1 MGLGREWAL
10 GKGSGDAVGA
20 ADLDIAVVD
29 VETTGFSPRHHDRV
43 VEIAIVRLSAQGER
57 LDEYESLVNPERD
70 VGPTHVHGITARDVR
85 DAPTFSEVAGDV
97 AARLQGAIFVA
108 HNVGFDSRF
117 LAAEYARLG
126 HEVDLTPRLCTMRLA
141 WATGL
146 AARSLDACC
155 AECGISL
162 ADHHAAL
169 CDARAEAELLLTL
182 LRRCDLSA
190 RDAAAEFNGGQVAP
204 AFAWPSLPSGA
215 RRLTRRE
222 STARCEAASSY
233 VAELVR
239 RVSAAGLGGAAETV
253 AYTELLD
260 RVLEDHIVTREEIDG
275 LHDMALS
282 LGMTAEQVFDAHR
295 RYVEALATMAWSDG
309 ILTNQEPSDLRH
321 VGALLGLEVEAT
333 QAIIDACAECGGATQ
348 DCMPTQSLAG
358 CSVCFT
364 GQLARTV
371 DGLPMER
378 SQAEELARS
387 AGLASS
393 QAYRRSSTSSSAPI
407 HTRSRPRRGR
417 PATTVCGSW
426 PKRRSGERSQRD
438 AENGRPAVARNRFGT
453 RWLCEMQSP

>member
-1 MGLGREWAL
+1 MWPVSVSRLQAVLGCLRRRWEDVIGLGREWAP
-10 GKGSGDAVGA
+10 GMGSGDVVGA
-20 ADLDIAVVD
+20 GDLDIAVVD

-43 VEIAIVRLSAQGER
+43 VEIAIVRLSAQGEP
-57 LDEYESLVNPERD
+57 LDEYETLVNPERD
-70 VGPTHVHGITARDVR
+70 VGPTQVHGITAQDVR
-85 DAPTFSEVAGDV
+85 DAPTFGEVAGDV
-97 AARLQGAIFVA
+97 AAHLRGAIFVA
-108 HNVGFDSRF
+108 HNVGFESRF

-126 HEVDLTPRLCTMRLA
+126 HEVDFTPHLCTMRLA
-141 WATGL
+141 GATGL

-169 CDARAEAELLLTL
+169 CDAQAEAELLLTL
-182 LRRCDLSA
+182 LRRCDLTA
-190 RDAAAEFNGGQVAP
+190 LDAAAEFNDGQPAP

-222 STARCEAASSY
+222 SAAGREAANSY

-260 RVLEDHIVTREEIDG
+260 RVLEDRIATREEVEG

-282 LGMTAEQVFDAHR
+282 LGMTAEQVFDAHW

-309 ILTNQEPSDLRH
+309 VLTNQELSDLRY
-321 VGALLGLEVEAT
+321 VGALLGLEAEVT
-333 QAIIDACAECGGATQ
+333 QAISDACAECGSAAP
-348 DCMPTQSLAG
+348 DRMPTKSLAG

-364 GQLARTV
+364 GQLARMA

-378 SQAEELARS
+378 SKAEGLAMS
-387 AGLASS
+387 AGLTVKSGVSKKLDILVCADPHSL
-393 QAYRRSSTSSSAPI
+393 SAKA
-407 HTRSRPRRGR
+407 RK
-417 PATTVCGSW
+417 A
-426 PKRRSGERSQRD
+426 RD
-438 AENGRPAVARNRFGT
+438 YGVRIMAEEAFWRALGT
-453 RWLCEMQSP
+453 